1 MTTDIAI
8 AGIGAVAEAHAMSLA
23 DIEGA
28 TLVAGS
34 CRTESRGREFAD
46 EFDCTWYGDTAEML
60 DAESPDVLHVCTPSG
75 AHLQPTLAA
84 AERGVDVLCEKP
96 LEITTERIDEMVAAA
111 DEAGIRLGGIFN
123 QRFNPVVR
131 QLHAAASDERFD
143 DLAVANAYVPWW
155 REDDYYDGAWQG
167 TEELDGGGALMNQSI
182 HGIDA
187 VQWLAGAAGADGVA
201 GGADAAGADGVAGGA
216 GAGDSGGDNPV
227 EEVFAYT
234 DTRAHEDDIVEVEDT
249 AVAVLRYRDGTLG
262 QILGATS
269 MYPGSLKRV
278 QLAGRGGTAEIL
290 EDELVTWQFREERD
304 DDAAVRERFGE
315 TESGGGAADP
325 MSIDYANHRR
335 NIEAF
340 LDARASGEDY
350 LLDASEAR
358 KAVEI
363 IEAIYESAERGVPVR
378 LD

>member
-1 MTTDIAI
+1 MRA
-8 AGIGAVAEAHAMSLA
+8 
-23 DIEGA
+23 
-28 TLVAGS
+28 
-34 CRTESRGREFAD
+34 
-46 EFDCTWYGDTAEML
+46 
-60 DAESPDVLHVCTPSG
+60 PDVLHVCTPSG
-75 AHLQPTLAA
+75 AHLEPTVAA

-111 DEAGIRLGGIFN
+111 EAAGIRLGGIFN

-131 QLHAAASDERFD
+131 QLHEAASEGRFD
-143 DLAVANAYVPWW
+143 ELAVANAYVPWW

-187 VQWLAGAAGADGVA
+187 IQWLAGAAGAA
-201 GGADAAGADGVAGGA
+201 GEGGRGSADANP
-216 GAGDSGGDNPV
+216 NPV

-234 DTRAHEDDIVEVEDT
+234 DTRAHDDDIIDVEDT

-269 MYPGSLKRV
+269 MYPGSLKRL
-278 QLAGRGGTAEIL
+278 QLAGRGGTAEVL

-304 DDAAVRERFGE
+304 DDPAVRERFGE

-340 LDARASGEDY
+340 LEARASGEDY

-363 IEAIYESAERGVPVR
+363 IEAIYESAERGEPVR
-378 LD
+378 IE

>member
-8 AGIGAVAEAHAMSLA
+8 AGIGAVAEAHAMSIA

-46 EFDCTWYGDTAEML
+46 EFDCAWYGDTAEML
-60 DAESPDVLHVCTPSG
+60 DAESPGVLHVCTPSG
-75 AHLQPTLAA
+75 AHLEPTLAA

-111 DEAGIRLGGIFN
+111 DEAGTRLGGIFN

-131 QLHAAASDERFD
+131 QLHEAASEGRFD
-143 DLAVANAYVPWW
+143 DLSVASAYVPWW
-155 REDDYYDGAWQG
+155 RDDDYYDGAWQG

-187 VQWLAGAAGADGVA
+187 VQWLAGAAGADS
-201 GGADAAGADGVAGGA
+201 GAD
-216 GAGDSGGDNPV
+216 DNPV

-234 DTRAHEDDIVEVEDT
+234 DTRAHDGDIIEVEDT

-269 MYPGSLKRV
+269 MYPGSLKRI
-278 QLAGRGGTAEIL
+278 QLAGRGGTAEVL

-304 DDAAVRERFGE
+304 GDAAVRERFGE

-363 IEAIYESAERGVPVR
+363 IEATYESAERGVSVR
-378 LD
+378 VS

>member
-1 MTTDIAI
+1 MTDIAI
-8 AGIGAVAEAHAMSLA
+8 AGIGSVAEVHALSIG
-23 DIEGA
+23 DIDGA
-28 TLVAGS
+28 EVVAGS
-34 CRTESRGREFAD
+34 CRTESRGRAFA
-46 EFDCTWYGDTAEML
+46 EQFDCTWYADTAEML
-60 DAESPDVLHVCTPSG
+60 DAEEPDVLTVCTPSG
-75 AHLQPTLAA
+75 AHLEPTLAA

-96 LEITTERIDEMVAAA
+96 LEITTERIDEMVVAAE
-111 DEAGIRLGGIFN
+111 EAGIVLGGVFN
-123 QRFNPVVR
+123 QRYNPVVR
-131 QLHAAASDERFD
+131 QLHEAASEGRFD

-187 VQWLAGAAGADGVA
+187 IQWLAGAAGAA
-201 GGADAAGADGVAGGA
+201 GEGGRGSADANP
-216 GAGDSGGDNPV
+216 NPV

-234 DTRAHEDDIVEVEDT
+234 DTRAHDDDIIDVEDT

-269 MYPGSLKRV
+269 MYPGSLKRL
-278 QLAGRGGTAEIL
+278 QLAGRGGTAEVL

-304 DDAAVRERFGE
+304 DDPAVRERFGE

-340 LDARASGEDY
+340 LEARASGEDY

-363 IEAIYESAERGVPVR
+363 IEAIYESAERGEPVR
-378 LD
+378 IE

>member
-1 MTTDIAI
+1 MTDIAI
-8 AGIGAVAEAHAMSLA
+8 AGIGSVAEVHALSIG
-23 DIEGA
+23 DIDGAEG
-28 TLVAGS
+28 VAGS
-34 CRTESRGREFAD
+34 CRTESRGRAFA
-46 EFDCTWYGDTAEML
+46 EQFDCTWYADTAEML
-60 DAESPDVLHVCTPSG
+60 DAEEPDVLTVCTPSG
-75 AHLQPTLAA
+75 AHLEPTLAA

-96 LEITTERIDEMVAAA
+96 LEITTERIDEMVVAAE
-111 DEAGIRLGGIFN
+111 EAGIVLGGVFN
-123 QRFNPVVR
+123 QRYNPVVR
-131 QLHAAASDERFD
+131 QLHEAASEGRFD

-187 VQWLAGAAGADGVA
+187 IQWLAGAAGAA
-201 GGADAAGADGVAGGA
+201 GEGGRGSADANP
-216 GAGDSGGDNPV
+216 NPV

-234 DTRAHEDDIVEVEDT
+234 DTRAHDDDIIDVEDT

-269 MYPGSLKRV
+269 MYPGSLKRL
-278 QLAGRGGTAEIL
+278 QLAGRGGTAEVL

-304 DDAAVRERFGE
+304 DDPAVRERFGE

-340 LDARASGEDY
+340 LEARASGEDY

-363 IEAIYESAERGVPVR
+363 IEAIYESAERGEPVR
-378 LD
+378 IE